1 MHTSF
6 NQPYMNNP
14 RFQLSTSVGH
24 YALLLFIPVFM
35 TSCQKEPS
43 EVASIDEQIAALGL
57 EPLPP
62 VSHPLTNPS
71 SSAKIALGRMLFWDP
86 IISGHGD
93 VACATC
99 HHPDFGYSD
108 GLDLPIGVN
117 GTGLGPNRKENT
129 GGLSLAS
136 LIERVPRNSPSVL
149 NTAYNGLTAT
159 GQYAP
164 ESAPMFWDN
173 RMLSLESQC
182 QGPPGSRSEMR
193 GEGCP
198 EEEIFDTII
207 IRLATIPEYV
217 AAFNWAFSGTGVT
230 RANYAKA
237 IAAFERTIVT
247 NNSPYDRYLKGNLAA
262 LSEQQ
267 KEGLLLFFG
276 KAACNNCHSG
286 PMLSDFNFHA
296 MGVPDNPNHPAGTD
310 KGKDDLY
317 RFRTPTLRNIE
328 ITGPY
333 MHNGML
339 TTIREVVEFMNEGVS
354 QNAYVLSGMMD
365 ADMVPLGL
373 SPTEIDAIVAFLE
386 SLTDTN
392 FDRTVP
398 QAVFSGLPVGGN
410 IH

>member
-1 MHTSF
+1 
-6 NQPYMNNP
+6 MNNF
-14 RFQLSTSVGH
+14 RFRFSV
-24 YALLLFIPVFM
+24 ATVRFTLLLLIPVFIV
-35 TSCQKEPS
+35 SCQNDET
-43 EVASIDEQIAALGL
+43 EVATTDEQIAALELEGL
-57 EPLPP
+57 PQ
-62 VSHPLTNPS
+62 VNHPIGNPS

-117 GTGLGPNRKENT
+117 GSGLGPNRTENT
-129 GGLSLAS
+129 GGLSLA
-136 LIERVPRNSPSVL
+136 LPIERVPRNSPSVL
-149 NTAYNGLTAT
+149 NTAYNGLTGA
-159 GQYAP
+159 GQYSP
-164 ESAPMFWDN
+164 ESAPMFWDS
-173 RMLSLESQC
+173 RMLSLEAQC

-193 GEGCP
+193 GDECP
-198 EEEIFDTII
+198 EEEIFDTIMV
-207 IRLATIPEYV
+207 RLAAIPEYV
-217 AAFNWAFSGTGVT
+217 AMFNSAFSGGISAVT
-230 RANYAKA
+230 RANYARA

-247 NNSPYDRYLKGNLAA
+247 NNSPYDRYLRGNHSA

-296 MGVPDNPNHPAGTD
+296 LGVPDNPSHPAGTD

-317 RFRTPTLRNIE
+317 KFRTPTLRNVE

-333 MHNGML
+333 MHNGMIS
-339 TTIREVVEFMNEGVS
+339 TVREAVEFMNEGVS
-354 QNAYVLSGMMD
+354 QNTYVLNGMMD
-365 ADMVPLGL
+365 PDMVPVGL
-373 SPTEIDAIVAFLE
+373 TPEEIDAVVAFLE
-386 SLTDTN
+386 SLTDTD
-392 FDRTVP
+392 FDHTVP
-398 QAVFSGLPVGGN
+398 QIVLSGLEVGGN